1 MALRVF
7 YGYTKINKIMKKR
20 SLMIAFE
27 NENRGERNET
37 SVKSWMQIVYTR
49 NQSEREMQGAKG
61 IIRMFTVWYIF
72 IDKPPY
78 NGDIYKVLEENFQAD
93 SKNVSEEERIKI
105 REALKMA
112 FGPIYEP
119 ISKNYNPVTI
129 GRLKSEMAAFDSCY
143 ARYCRLSKPDR
154 YMLVLTIHNAED
166 YQKENMLNY
175 LRTLY
180 SVHEKTGDTYNI
192 MNPKPQQLQHDL

>member
-7 YGYTKINKIMKKR
+7 YGYAKLNKIMKKR
-20 SLMIAFE
+20 SLMIIFE
-27 NENRGERNET
+27 NENRGERNE
-37 SVKSWMQIVYTR
+37 SRVKSWMHIVYTR
-49 NQSEREMQGAKG
+49 NQSEREIEGAKG
-61 IIRMFTVWYIF
+61 AIRMFTVWNIF

-78 NGDIYKVLEENFQAD
+78 NGDIDKALEENFQAD
-93 SKNVSEEERIKI
+93 SNNVSEEERNKI

-112 FGPIYEP
+112 FGPIYDP
-119 ISKNYNPVTI
+119 ISDNYNPVTI
-129 GRLKSEMAAFDSCY
+129 GRVKKEMAAFDSCY

-154 YMLVLTIHNAED
+154 YMLVLTIHNVED
-166 YQKENMLNY
+166 YQIENMLHF

-192 MNPKPQQLQHDL
+192 MSPKPQQLEHDL